1 MLSQVCKLLLHGG
14 DVRLMDPVDGFD
26 VYDMVLG
33 EPLDLQVLADG
44 LLVLLDLVLEPQV
57 PLRVF
62 LQLLLHPADLRKA
75 LCGLPVVLQEGL
87 LPLAVDELLEGF
99 LHVLKLRKL
108 LLPDAEEAQ
117 EIGKLRIGIEGLPVC
132 LIPVAQDPVPEVI
145 PVQNVLEY
153 PLVVHVVVFAAAFHH
168 IFKEAVHVVALVGAD
183 AQHQLQGLLDP
194 GHGGLAS

>member
-26 VYDMVLG
+26 VYNMVLG

-145 PVQNVLEY
+145 PVQHVLEY
-153 PLVVHVVVFAAAFHH
+153 PLVVHVVVFAAAFHY

-194 GHGGLAS
+194 GHWGLAS